1 MSVQKKRQILLIIPA
16 AYLLF
21 LSVMKVSPTYFCV
34 FVDFHLYSLGAK
46 DFSCPENNYYGE
58 SSLDIL
64 DKHMRK

>member
-1 MSVQKKRQILLIIPA
+1 MSVQKKRQILSIIPT

-46 DFSCPENNYYGE
+46 DSCSENNFYGE

-64 DKHMRK
+64 DKHMLK